1 MLGVEL
7 VTDRQK
13 KTPAKV
19 EISHAM
25 DLMKGNPWIVL
36 RGHDSKLLA
45 KLKQLDNLFHCYYR
59 YGSVGRKRWLL
70 WKCFQNNSSSMLHK
84 AGCR

>member
-13 KTPAKV
+13 KTPAKA
-19 EISHAM
+19 ETSHAM
-25 DLMKGNPWIVL
+25 DLMKGNLWSVL
-36 RGHDSKLLA
+36 KGHDKTFA
-45 KLKQLDNLFHCYYR
+45 KLKLLDNLFDYYCR

-70 WKCFQNNSSSMLHK
+70 WKCIQNNSSSMLHK